1 MHINICQYVTNC
13 LCRSLEVTSAIEALC
28 QRHIQYF
35 EESFQLAVEH
45 RLIHENDGQS
55 PPPFAVMPEALVLE
69 SSHTVES
76 AISTNV
82 DETSEACKQHQ
93 LAGADARSKFEEV
106 LRASKQAAAAAAG
119 SASLHTHSD
128 KRLSTTNDAAA
139 VAPSCFQ
146 KPENELTS
154 SLMYHQLV
162 CILYY

>member
-1 MHINICQYVTNC
+1 MHINVCQYITNC
-13 LCRSLEVTSAIEALC
+13 LCRSLEVTAIEALC

-55 PPPFAVMPEALVLE
+55 PPPFAVTPEALVLE
-69 SSHTVES
+69 SSHTVAS
-76 AISTNV
+76 AVSTNV

-93 LAGADARSKFEEV
+93 LAVADARSKFEEV
-106 LRASKQAAAAAAG
+106 LRASKQAAAAAG

-139 VAPSCFQ
+139 VATSYCQ

-162 CILYY
+162 CVLYY